1 MNWVKNFYINYILKF
16 TILSIVLG
24 FYIGSATAL
33 FLAGLEAVTQY
44 REHHQWI
51 LFALPVVGLLIG
63 WLYFQYGV
71 KAKRGNNLIIEQHRA
86 SV

>member
-1 MNWVKNFYINYILKF
+1 MNWVKNFYINYIFKF

-51 LFALPVVGLLIG
+51 IYTLPITGLVIG
-63 WLYFQYGV
+63 WLYYQYGV
-71 KAKRGNNLIIEQHRA
+71 VAKKGNNLDIKPK
-86 SV
+86 